1 MNAYRQH
8 VGSLLEE
15 MAILPQQY
23 SRDNFD
29 PITDYLAAREGKF
42 REIAEYLVAHW
53 EKIELTQEVLEQ
65 GREYFRLP
73 SYSEQVLDSYQT
85 LYTLASVDFVAAL
98 DRLDKIDDNWYPVAA
113 VQIVLG
119 LSDIAPRRGVDQVC
133 TREVTSDSEAFEMVY
148 RKFGYMVIGLADRS
162 QA

>member
-8 VGSLLEE
+8 VRSLLEE
-15 MAILPQQY
+15 MALLPQQY
-23 SRDNFD
+23 SRDTFD

-42 REIAEYLVAHW
+42 REIAEYLVANW
-53 EKIELTQEVLEQ
+53 EKPELTQEVLEQ

-85 LYTLASVDFVAAL
+85 LYTLASIDFARAL
-98 DRLDKIDDNWYPVAA
+98 ARLDEIDDNWYPVAA
-113 VQIVLG
+113 VQIILG
-119 LSDIAPRRGVDQVC
+119 LGHIAPRRGVDQVC